1 MSVDN
6 LKDLR
11 ISQAEFGR
19 LVGLSRQRV
28 NQLAKLGVVEVDD
41 GGGVKLFRSLEN
53 YFRMTNN
60 YRYRYQKWRIFS

>member
-1 MSVDN
+1 MNVGN
-6 LKDLR
+6 LKDKR

-28 NQLAKLGVVEVDD
+28 NQLAKLGVVELDD